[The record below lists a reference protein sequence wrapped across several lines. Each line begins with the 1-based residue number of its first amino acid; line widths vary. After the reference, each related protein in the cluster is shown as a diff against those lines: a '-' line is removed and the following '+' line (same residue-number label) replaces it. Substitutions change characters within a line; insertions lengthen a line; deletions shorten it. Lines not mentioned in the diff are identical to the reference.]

1 MVFTKNQCNLEDA
14 KCTKYDVKKNAKKIR
29 KHAAFIL

>member
-14 KCTKYDVKKNAKKIR
+14 KCTKYDVKNAKKIR